1 MMMEDVCTVPADSQ
15 RSRRLPS
22 ILLEFPISV
31 IQGADLTSFQPAR
44 YAVEMERVLR

>member
-15 RSRRLPS
+15 RSRHLPS

-31 IQGADLTSFQPAR
+31 IQGADLTSLQPTR
-44 YAVEMERVLR
+44 YAMEMERVLR